1 MISDIDLKNKF
12 EILSKK
18 LQHGL
23 NEEVIREAHVL
34 LKKRKHGVLFN
45 IISIANQNI
54 GKYKES
60 IKIMEDALSANPINI
75 KLSKQHWYQLS

>member
-34 LKKRKHGVLFN
+34 LKKKAWG
-45 IISIANQNI
+45 II
-54 GKYKES
+54 
-60 IKIMEDALSANPINI
+60 
-75 KLSKQHWYQLS
+75 